1 LAHASLVRR
10 TELQSSVIDKLKHI
24 SFFAEMP
31 DFELRQ
37 IAELI
42 EEKHY
47 SPGQMIIEEHTEAE
61 RFFIISSGKIEISK
75 RLEDGEE
82 FVLAVHSDGDF
93 FGEMALLDE
102 GRRSANAR
110 ALEETVMLEISRP
123 NFETLLYKAPVLA
136 YSIMKELS
144 SRLRETGALLVS
156 HLQRKNRQ
164 LTRTYLDTLAVVM
177 RELEE
182 RGTSAIRHSRRVRNL
197 AEALGRKLGLTEG
210 ERFLL
215 EVRAL
220 LHELSPDEV
229 PDSLPNHGS
238 ALMADILAVADRFD
252 AASPEPGSGRFDPEA
267 VLRRLKNAKGL
278 NREVTRAL
286 SELQQ
291 AGELPVE

>member
-156 HLQRKNRQ
+156 HLQ
-164 LTRTYLDTLAVVM
+164 
-177 RELEE
+177 E

>member
-1 LAHASLVRR
+1 MI
-10 TELQSSVIDKLKHI
+10 EKLKHI

-47 SPGQMIIEEHTEAE
+47 KPGQMIIEEHTEAE
-61 RFFIISSGKIEISK
+61 RFFIISTGKIEISK

-110 ALEETVMLEISRP
+110 ALEETIMLEISRP

-164 LTRTYLDTLAVVM
+164 LTRTYLDTLALVM
-177 RELEE
+177 RQLEE
-182 RGTSAIRHSRRVRNL
+182 RDTSAIRHSRRVRNL
-197 AEALGRKLGLTEG
+197 AEALGRKLGLSEG

-220 LHELSPDEV
+220 LHELSPDQV
-229 PDSLPNHGS
+229 PESLPNHGS

-252 AASPEPGSGRFDPEA
+252 AESPEAGSAGQDA
-267 VLRRLKNAKGL
+267 AKLVRRLERDPGL
-278 NREVTRAL
+278 SREVTRAL
-286 SELQQ
+286 AELRQ
-291 AGELPVE
+291 AGELPTE

>member
-1 LAHASLVRR
+1 MI
-10 TELQSSVIDKLKHI
+10 EKLKHI

-47 SPGQMIIEEHTEAE
+47 KPGQMIIEEHTEAE
-61 RFFIISSGKIEISK
+61 RFFIISTGKIEISK

-110 ALEETVMLEISRP
+110 ALEETIMLEISRP

-164 LTRTYLDTLAVVM
+164 LTRTYLDTLALVM
-177 RELEE
+177 RQLEE
-182 RGTSAIRHSRRVRNL
+182 RDTSAIRHSRRVRNL
-197 AEALGRKLGLTEG
+197 AEALGRKLGLSEG

-220 LHELSPDEV
+220 LHELSPDQV
-229 PDSLPNHGS
+229 PESLPNHGS
-238 ALMADILAVADRFD
+238 ALMADNLAVADRFD
-252 AASPEPGSGRFDPEA
+252 DW
-267 VLRRLKNAKGL
+267 NA
-278 NREVTRAL
+278 TPA
-286 SELQQ
+286 
-291 AGELPVE
+291 